1 MVQSR
6 REILQLAASAAAIPL
21 VSCTAWAQ
29 VYPSRP
35 VRVVVAAAAGGANDI
50 IMRLIGPWLSERLG
64 QPFIIENRPGGS
76 NNIGTEAVVRAPAD
90 GHTLLAISGVNV
102 VSTMLFDKLNFN
114 FLQDIAPV
122 AGTMHTPLVMTVA
135 PSFPAKTIPEFIAY
149 AKANPGRLNFAS
161 GGTGTGPH
169 LAGELFKKMTGVNL
183 LHVPYRGEGL
193 ALADL
198 LGGQVQVM
206 FNSSIVALESVRAGK
221 LRALGVTTAEHW
233 DALPDVS
240 TVSEF
245 VPGFEARGWFGVG
258 APKDTP
264 AETIEK
270 LNKAINASLA
280 DPRIKARFADLGGIP
295 FFGSPS
301 ELRKFVAE
309 EAEKWGAVIRAA
321 NIKAE

>member
-1 MVQSR
+1 MQMVQSR

-102 VSTMLFDKLNFN
+102 VSTMLFDKLSFN

-198 LGGQVQVM
+198 LGG
-206 FNSSIVALESVRAGK
+206 
-221 LRALGVTTAEHW
+221 
-233 DALPDVS
+233 
-240 TVSEF
+240 
-245 VPGFEARGWFGVG
+245 
-258 APKDTP
+258 
-264 AETIEK
+264 
-270 LNKAINASLA
+270 
-280 DPRIKARFADLGGIP
+280 
-295 FFGSPS
+295 
-301 ELRKFVAE
+301 
-309 EAEKWGAVIRAA
+309 
-321 NIKAE
+321 